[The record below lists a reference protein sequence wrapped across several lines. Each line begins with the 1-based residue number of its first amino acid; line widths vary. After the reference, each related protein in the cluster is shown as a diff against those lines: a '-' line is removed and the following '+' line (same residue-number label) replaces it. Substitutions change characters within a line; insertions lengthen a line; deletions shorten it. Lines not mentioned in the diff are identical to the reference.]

1 MKTKRLLFN
10 KLNYLKT
17 KSVQQG
23 GFFLLPTLHY
33 FYKRKDTFMKK
44 NYFLIALFLI
54 LNSAFSQTFSGS
66 TGAISDDGQ
75 PNEYTLTASG
85 LSASTLTNSYGLTQ
99 VCLNLTHTWDSD
111 LNVFLVAPDGT
122 SVNLFSGVGGDG
134 DNFTNTCLNQSAI
147 TSINAGSPPYTGTFK
162 PQETLGNVNN
172 GQNGN
177 GLWKLRIIDTYA
189 FADTGSVLS
198 WSITFG
204 NNAPTPFAF
213 TTSNLPI
220 VIINTNGVPIQD
232 EPSINA
238 TMGII
243 YNGAGNLN
251 SVTDTPNDYNGNILI
266 EYRGNYSQTLPQ
278 KPYKI
283 ETIDASNAELDVS
296 ILGMPEEHDWVLIA
310 NYNDKVFMRSTLAYS
325 LFNQMGHYSSRHQFC
340 EVIVN
345 GSYQGVYILMESLK
359 RDNNRIDIAKLD
371 PDENSGLN
379 LTGGYI
385 LKNDY
390 WDASDSWLL
399 NFHPIDHPELD
410 VHLVYEYPKPD
421 DISPQQQTYIQDF
434 INDYETALYSPD
446 FASATTGYR
455 NYIDTNSFIDY
466 FIINE
471 LSRNNDGFKKSSYF
485 HKNKDSSTQIAKLK
499 AGPVWDFDWAWK
511 NINECSIFAAT
522 DGSGWAHLVN
532 DCNPDNNSPGWYVR
546 LLQDTSFQNELR
558 CRWNELRTTIL
569 SETSLFNYIDANALV
584 LEEAQARHFER
595 WGNLGIN
602 TGAPEVD
609 ADPATF
615 EGQLLKFKNWIN
627 LRLNWLDA
635 NIPGDNNVCNL
646 STTEN
651 NVNQIQ
657 LYPNPAAGY
666 FYIKLPEMT
675 SESKATVKIID
686 LSGRIIM
693 QTTISNSNEMI
704 ITSALNSGSYLVEV
718 IQNDNSYLTKL
729 IVQ

>member
-1 MKTKRLLFN
+1 
-10 KLNYLKT
+10 
-17 KSVQQG
+17 
-23 GFFLLPTLHY
+23 
-33 FYKRKDTFMKK
+33 MKK

-134 DNFTNTCLNQSAI
+134 DNFTNSCLNQSV
-147 TSINAGSPPYTGTFK
+147 TNSINTGSPPYTGTFK

-177 GLWKLRIIDTYA
+177 GQWKLRIIDTYA

-238 TMGII
+238 SMGII
-243 YNGAGNLN
+243 YNGEGNVN

-283 ETIDASNAELDVS
+283 ETINASNAELDVS

-340 EVIVN
+340 EVIIN

-390 WDASDSWLL
+390 WDSSDSWLL

-421 DISPQQQTYIQDF
+421 VISPQQQAYIQDF
-434 INDYETALYSPD
+434 INDYETVLYSPD
-446 FASATTGYR
+446 FASVTTGYR
-455 NYIDTNSFIDY
+455 KYIDTNSFIDY

-485 HKNKDSSTQIAKLK
+485 HKDKDSSTQMAKLK

-546 LLQDTSFQNELR
+546 LLQDSSFQNELR
-558 CRWNELRTTIL
+558 CRWNELRTTVL
-569 SETSLFNYIDANALV
+569 SETSVFNYIDSNALV
-584 LEEAQARHFER
+584 LQEAQARHFER

-602 TGAPEVD
+602 TGSPEVD

-615 EGQLLKFKNWIN
+615 EGQLLKFKNWIS

-635 NIPGDNNVCNL
+635 NIPGDNSLCNL

-651 NVNQIQ
+651 NINQVE
-657 LYPNPAAGY
+657 LYPNPTTDY
-666 FYIKLPEMT
+666 FYIKLPEIIG
-675 SESKATVKIID
+675 ESKATVKVID
-686 LSGRIIM
+686 LLGRTVV
-693 QTTISNSNEMI
+693 QTTISNSNETI
-704 ITSALNSGSYLVEV
+704 SASALNSGTYLVEV
-718 IQNDNSYLTKL
+718 IYNNKSYFTKL

>member
-10 KLNYLKT
+10 KLNPLKI

-134 DNFTNTCLNQSAI
+134 DNFTNTCLNQSAT

-243 YNGAGNLN
+243 YNGEGNIN

-296 ILGMPEEHDWVLIA
+296 ILGMPEEHDWALIA
-310 NYNDKVFMRSTLAYS
+310 NYNDKVFMRNTLAYS
-325 LFNQMGHYSSRHQFC
+325 LFDQMGHYAARNRYC
-340 EVIVN
+340 EVIIN
-345 GSYQGVYILMESLK
+345 GSYQGVFILMETLK

-385 LKNDY
+385 LKNDL
-390 WDASDSWLL
+390 WSPEDSWLL
-399 NFHPIDHPELD
+399 NYHPIDHPELD
-410 VHLVYEYPKPD
+410 VHLVYDYPKPD

-434 INDYETALYSPD
+434 INDYETALYSTD
-446 FASATTGYR
+446 FASTTSGYR
-455 NYIDTNSFIDY
+455 NFIDTNSFIDY

-485 HKNKDSSTQIAKLK
+485 HKDKNSASQIAKLK

-511 NINECSIFAAT
+511 NINECFLTTVT
-522 DGSGWAHLVN
+522 DGSGWIHLIN
-532 DCNPDNNSPGWYVR
+532 DCNPDSNSTGWYVR
-546 LLQDTSFQNELR
+546 LLQDPSFQSELHCRWIELR
-558 CRWNELRTTIL
+558 ATIL
-569 SETSLFNYIDANALV
+569 SETALNNYIDQTALY
-584 LEEAQARHFER
+584 LQDAQARHFER
-595 WGNLGIN
+595 WGNLGIS
-602 TGAPEVD
+602 TGTPEID
-609 ADPATF
+609 PDPATF
-615 EGQLLKFKNWIN
+615 EGQIIKFKNWITT
-627 LRLNWLDA
+627 RIAWLDA
-635 NIPGDNNVCNL
+635 NMPGDITNCSL
-646 STTEN
+646 ATTEN
-651 NVNQIQ
+651 TKEKLL
-657 LYPNPAAGY
+657 LYPNPTNNSFVISIPNQFDTTEGHLTIFDA
-666 FYIKLPEMT
+666 L
-675 SESKATVKIID
+675 
-686 LSGRIIM
+686 GRMIVN
-693 QTTISNSNEMI
+693 TTIKNWNKAIDVTHMNAGIYTVQLLISDKEYTSQLI
-704 ITSALNSGSYLVEV
+704 IN
-718 IQNDNSYLTKL
+718 
-729 IVQ
+729 